1 MCDDQLRPW
10 FKPTGPQE
18 KRPDEWVIKH
28 LLRESVG
35 TVVKGFSNQR
45 IYAVGWFGEFPV
57 SYITRQ
63 MSPLAAYRYQ
73 KSYFSYCVKYLFIYS
88 GLDHSRHVKYRNGLG
103 LNGGP
108 IVPRG
113 ICALDW
119 RLDLCTRPL
128 DLILVW
134 CHHGNPEEVLFFY

>member
-73 KSYFSYCVKYLFIYS
+73 KSYLSYCVNYLFNFS
-88 GLDHSRHVKYRNGLG
+88 GAGLFPGTKYRNRGGTERETHRSTGHLRTRLG
-103 LNGGP
+103 
-108 IVPRG
+108 
-113 ICALDW
+113 
-119 RLDLCTRPL
+119 LCTRPL

-134 CHHGNPEEVLFFY
+134 CHHGNPGECSFLN